1 MWNIFPQ
8 LAGLGHST
16 IAQHFA
22 IANKEHAAA
31 YLALPVL
38 GQRLHECAALV
49 NSHARTSA
57 AQIFGYP
64 DCLRLHSSLTLF
76 REVSP
81 AEESF
86 TQALRPYYGGDRIRR
101 QCGYC
106 QAAQGNQPPRFSRMG
121 LLRQPLSQSLT
132 LGLLG

>member
-57 AQIFGYP
+57 AQIFGLSGLPKAALIADTISRSVTRRGEFYAGAAAV
-64 DCLRLHSSLTLF
+64 LRW
-76 REVSP
+76 
-81 AEESF
+81 
-86 TQALRPYYGGDRIRR
+86 
-101 QCGYC
+101 
-106 QAAQGNQPPRFSRMG
+106 
-121 LLRQPLSQSLT
+121 
-132 LGLLG
+132 